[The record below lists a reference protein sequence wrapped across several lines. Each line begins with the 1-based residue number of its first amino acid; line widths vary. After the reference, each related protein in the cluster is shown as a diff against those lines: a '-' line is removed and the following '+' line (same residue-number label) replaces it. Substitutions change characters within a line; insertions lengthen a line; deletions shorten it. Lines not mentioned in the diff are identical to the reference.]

1 MASAV
6 AMALT
11 AGARPAAAAPRAPAV
26 ALAARLLL
34 RCAPRRAA
42 ADPLPASVPP
52 THLRR
57 ARRRSA
63 PRAPAA
69 AAAAAAAAAEAPPLP
84 PADPASRAAVR
95 AFLLGAG
102 WDLAWVDGVT
112 TEMRRGALATDVA
125 RCAAV
130 LETLASLGLGGEDV
144 ENMAAICKPILARS
158 PEQLRAVADWA
169 VAGGVT
175 PGKELAHLL
184 RQHPNVSSA
193 ASLVGQSKQQR
204 PRNQPTNQPTNQP
217 LTNYR
222 PLPKIKSQLLTFEVA
237 PGGKQLARGA
247 ARAALDFDER
257 GGKRAVGVTLWREG
271 AAFGTAPVSPRAPP
285 S

>member
-1 MASAV
+1 
-6 AMALT
+6 
-11 AGARPAAAAPRAPAV
+11 
-26 ALAARLLL
+26 
-34 RCAPRRAA
+34 
-42 ADPLPASVPP
+42 
-52 THLRR
+52 
-57 ARRRSA
+57 
-63 PRAPAA
+63 
-69 AAAAAAAAAEAPPLP
+69 LP

-130 LETLASLGLGGEDV
+130 LETLAGLGLGCEDV

-169 VAGGVT
+169 VAGGVA

-184 RQHPNVSSA
+184 RQHPN
-193 ASLVGQSKQQR
+193 
-204 PRNQPTNQPTNQP
+204 
-217 LTNYR
+217 
-222 PLPKIKSQLLTFEVA
+222 LLTFEVA
-237 PGGKQLARGA
+237 AGGTQLARGA
-247 ARAALDFDER
+247 ARAALDFGER